1 MTTRADAVGLPT
13 DSDEIIVGE
22 GVALAVPPAG
32 FLLRAL
38 GSIIDV
44 ALIALGYLL
53 SLWLLG
59 MILVAWIHDTGV
71 MIEDAW
77 IPVFMIIWAV
87 FWGLV
92 VPVTIETL
100 SHGRSLG
107 KLAVGIRVVRL
118 DGGSINFR
126 HAFVRGLTGL
136 VEIFMTFGSVAAL
149 TGVLSPRGQRV
160 GDLLAGTYAQ
170 LERLPRPQP
179 LVLML
184 PPGLENWAA
193 IADVSRLP
201 DRIVRRIREFFLQAD
216 KLTPEARGALA
227 ADLAR
232 QAKPY
237 VHPVPDVGAEVF
249 LVAITVVRR
258 ERERRALEARA
269 RRIAR
274 LTPTLE
280 QLPYQL
286 PNR

>member
-1 MTTRADAVGLPT
+1 MDADEV
-13 DSDEIIVGE
+13 IVGE
-22 GVALAVPPAG
+22 GVALSVPPAG

-44 ALIALGYLL
+44 ALIAVGYLL
-53 SLWLLG
+53 SLWLLW
-59 MILVAWIHDTGV
+59 MFLIAWMTDTGT

-87 FWGLV
+87 FWALV

-107 KLAVGIRVVRL
+107 KLVAGIRVVRL

-126 HAFVRGLTGL
+126 HAFVRGLTGV
-136 VEIFMTFGSVAAL
+136 VEIFMSFGSIAAL
-149 TGVLSPRGQRV
+149 VGVLTPRGQRV

-170 LERLPRPQP
+170 LERLPRPQS
-179 LVLML
+179 LALML
-184 PPGLENWAA
+184 PPGLERWAA
-193 IADVSRLP
+193 VADVSRLP
-201 DRIVRRIREFFLQAD
+201 DPIVRRIRDFFLQAE
-216 KLTPEARGALA
+216 KLTPAARSALA

-249 LVAITVVRR
+249 LVAVTVVRR

-269 RRIAR
+269 RRINR

-280 QLPYQL
+280 QLPYHL
-286 PNR
+286 ENRG

>member
-77 IPVFMIIWAV
+77 IPVFMVIWAV

-100 SHGRSLG
+100 
-107 KLAVGIRVVRL
+107 
-118 DGGSINFR
+118 
-126 HAFVRGLTGL
+126 
-136 VEIFMTFGSVAAL
+136 
-149 TGVLSPRGQRV
+149 
-160 GDLLAGTYAQ
+160 
-170 LERLPRPQP
+170 
-179 LVLML
+179 
-184 PPGLENWAA
+184 
-193 IADVSRLP
+193 
-201 DRIVRRIREFFLQAD
+201 
-216 KLTPEARGALA
+216 
-227 ADLAR
+227 
-232 QAKPY
+232 
-237 VHPVPDVGAEVF
+237 
-249 LVAITVVRR
+249 
-258 ERERRALEARA
+258 
-269 RRIAR
+269 
-274 LTPTLE
+274 
-280 QLPYQL
+280 
-286 PNR
+286 